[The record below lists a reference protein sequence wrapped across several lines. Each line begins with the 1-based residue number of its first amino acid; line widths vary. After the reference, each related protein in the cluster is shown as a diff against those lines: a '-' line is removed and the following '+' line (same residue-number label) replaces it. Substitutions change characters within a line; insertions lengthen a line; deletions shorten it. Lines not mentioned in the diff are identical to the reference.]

1 MGWFYP
7 SQFVDDDDA
16 GVASMW
22 VREFTG
28 DNLTHHGVVSGLRR
42 LDGTVKQELDDE
54 GLTRLTSKQTAAKE

>member
-7 SQFVDDDDA
+7 SQLVDDDDA

-42 LDGTVKQELDDE
+42 LCGTFKQEL
-54 GLTRLTSKQTAAKE
+54 GR